1 MKKVLIL
8 SYYFPPCNLT
18 AAQRIGGWEKYLPEF
33 GFYPIVVTR
42 NWTGEELTEVQ
53 RLQNSGTEIRHVQK
67 EQSEI
72 FYTPYHATLR
82 DRCFEK
88 GQTNRLYKL
97 FSKFLTILTIFF
109 RHFSLHV
116 IPFKNLY
123 DQASDILSKNPDIQH
138 VIISADPF
146 EQFSF
151 GYHLKKRFPRINWIA
166 DYRDDWTTS
175 DIDYHPFRKLQAY
188 YEKKWINSSAK
199 VISVSPLYTSKISE
213 LTKKTGETI
222 YNGFDSP
229 LNESAATN
237 HDVFTITYNGTLY
250 ESQPIELFLVG
261 LQKLINSKPKIKI
274 IINFPGLAINPNQ
287 EARVRK
293 IMEGY
298 EHVLNISN
306 RLPKE
311 QVIEMQ
317 NSSDFLLM
325 VAHQNIK
332 GIPSS
337 KVFEY
342 IGLRKPF
349 ILCPGDDDILNKIS
363 NDSKI
368 GTILS
373 DSDQVFIFLQNALC
387 NKLDKQESSEID
399 EKAILQFS
407 VKAQVKNLGAI
418 LDKLS

>member
-1 MKKVLIL
+1 M
-8 SYYFPPCNLT
+8 
-18 AAQRIGGWEKYLPEF
+18 
-33 GFYPIVVTR
+33 
-42 NWTGEELTEVQ
+42 
-53 RLQNSGTEIRHVQK
+53 
-67 EQSEI
+67 
-72 FYTPYHATLR
+72 PYRATLR
-82 DRCFEK
+82 DRCFAK
-88 GQTNRLYKL
+88 GQTNRLYRL
-97 FSKFLTILTIFF
+97 LSKFLTTLTIFF

-116 IPFKNLY
+116 IPYKNLY
-123 DQASDILSKNPDIQH
+123 DQAHEVLSKNPDIEH

-151 GYHLKKRFPRINWIA
+151 GYHLKKQFPKINWVA

-175 DIDYHPFRKLQAY
+175 EIDYHPFRKLQSFF
-188 YEKKWINSSAK
+188 EKKWLHSSSLI
-199 VISVSPLYTSKISE
+199 ISVSPHYKSKISR
-213 LTKKTGETI
+213 LTQKPGATI
-222 YNGFDSP
+222 YNGFDFQF
-229 LNESAATN
+229 NGSASRN
-237 HDVFTITYNGTLY
+237 DDVFTITYNGTLY
-250 ESQPIELFLVG
+250 ESQPIEHFLVG
-261 LQKLINSKPKIKI
+261 LQKLIDSKPQIKI
-274 IINFPGLAINPNQ
+274 SINFPGLAINQVQ
-287 EARVRK
+287 EERVRK
-293 IMEGY
+293 IMAGY
-298 EHVLNISN
+298 EPFLNISN

-349 ILCPGDDDILNKIS
+349 ILCPGDDDVLNKIS

-373 DSDQVFIFLQNALC
+373 DSDEVFNFLLNAVNKKIIKQNAL
-387 NKLDKQESSEID
+387 EID

-407 VKAQVKNLGAI
+407 VKQQVKNLGAI
-418 LDKLS
+418 LNELN